1 MSLKHLINDEIF
13 FLFLNLDKVLRNS
26 TPGEFVYIWQ
36 SKRDGTIAMT
46 IEKRE
51 FIFKRLFT
59 CRRRPRILRSLLK
72 HLFTTVTLFGFFG
85 ISTDKYLIS

>member
-13 FLFLNLDKVLRNS
+13 FLPLNLDKVLRNS

-46 IEKRE
+46 IENANS
-51 FIFKRLFT
+51 FLSDVL
-59 CRRRPRILRSLLK
+59 PAVAVLAS
-72 HLFTTVTLFGFFG
+72 
-85 ISTDKYLIS
+85 